1 MSALLNAYFE
11 GVIAL
16 TRPDEIPAEFA
27 FLQKQFLCGVK
38 PARLPAGLL
47 GTKTVESLEKVGASD
62 VVARLPTLQ
71 GLLMCGDVLLPDG
84 LNATS
89 LNR

>member
-27 FLQKQFLCGVK
+27 FLQKQFLCGIK
-38 PARLPAGLL
+38 PAA
-47 GTKTVESLEKVGASD
+47 SLQDCLERKLSKAWRRSAASD
-62 VVARLPTLQ
+62 VVASCLHSK
-71 GLLMCGDVLLPDG
+71 DY
-84 LNATS
+84 
-89 LNR
+89 